1 MDMPSIRPAVE
12 NRRSGF
18 TLVELLVVITIIG
31 ILIGLLL
38 PAVQSAREAARRMQC
53 SNNLKQMG
61 LALHNYAT
69 VHREHFPPAYTGSL
83 KHALFTAMLPYLE
96 QQALHD
102 AMLALERAN
111 PAKYTTRGDETHKY
125 TVVPNY
131 VCPSWPHPAVYTK
144 DTLTTWPNP
153 VGLGAITTYQAVS
166 GAYPNRQPYLENK
179 GHGNVPQTGMF
190 GIGYVRRI
198 GDVRDGL
205 SNTFAMAEFV
215 QIDTQPAYST
225 PPGNTRPW
233 ILGGSGPPHETHPGA
248 YTAKVL
254 VYAPNTQLNRF
265 GDGIP
270 WNHLP
275 MGSHHPGG
283 MNMLVGDGSV
293 TSVSDSI
300 DLELYFQL
308 ATVSGSEPVSLP

>member
-1 MDMPSIRPAVE
+1 MAMPSIRPAVE
-12 NRRSGF
+12 KRRSGF

-69 VHREHFPPAYTGSL
+69 VHREHFPPAYTGSR

-96 QQALHD
+96 QLALHD
-102 AMLALERAN
+102 SMLKAQAAN
-111 PAKYTTRGDETHKY
+111 PSGYTTLGDEAHKY
-125 TVVPNY
+125 TVISSY
-131 VCPSWPHPAVYTK
+131 ACPSWPHPVLYR
-144 DTLTTWPNP
+144 DLSVWPAP
-153 VGLGAITTYQAVS
+153 WGKGAITTYQGVS
-166 GAYPNRQPYLENK
+166 GAYPNRQPYLENHS
-179 GHGNVPQTGMF
+179 HGNVPQNGMF

-198 GDVRDGL
+198 GDVKDGL

-215 QIDTQPAYST
+215 QIDQQAPYST
-225 PPGNTRPW
+225 PPGNVRPW
-233 ILGGSGPPHETHPGA
+233 ILGGNGPPHESDPGSYA
-248 YTAKVL
+248 AKVL
-254 VYAPNTQLNRF
+254 VYAPNSQLDRF
-265 GDGIP
+265 DDGIP

-275 MGSHHPGG
+275 MGSYHPGS
-283 MNMLVGDGSV
+283 MNVLVGDGSV
-293 TSVSDSI
+293 TSVSESI

-308 ATVSGSEPVSLP
+308 ATVAGGEPVSLP

>member
-1 MDMPSIRPAVE
+1 MRWRHRSSARPAP
-12 NRRSGF
+12 RGF

-61 LALHNYAT
+61 LAMHNYAT

-102 AMLALERAN
+102 GMLAAERAN
-111 PAKYTTRGDETHKY
+111 PTTYTTLADETHKY
-125 TVVPNY
+125 TVVPAY
-131 VCPSWPHPAVYTK
+131 VCPSWPHPAEYRS
-144 DTLTTWPNP
+144 LTAWPSP
-153 VGLGAITTYQAVS
+153 WGRGAITTYQGVS
-166 GAYPNRQPYLENK
+166 GAYPDKQPYFATCSAN
-179 GHGNVPQTGMF
+179 GNVPQNGMF

-198 GDVRDGL
+198 GDVKDGL

-215 QIDTQPAYST
+215 QIDRQQAYST
-225 PPGNTRPW
+225 PPGNVRPW
-233 ILGGSGPPHETHPGA
+233 ILGGNDSGTSTSNCTGA
-248 YTAKVL
+248 YTAKAL
-254 VYAPNTQLNRF
+254 VYAPNARLDRF
-265 GDGIP
+265 ANGIP
-270 WNHLP
+270 WTYLP

-283 MNMLVGDGSV
+283 MNVLLGDGSV
-293 TSVSDSI
+293 TSVSNSI

-308 ATVSGSEPVSLP
+308 ATVAGKEPVSVP

>member
-1 MDMPSIRPAVE
+1 MLRTDRKLPPRASKG
-12 NRRSGF
+12 SGF
-18 TLVELLVVITIIG
+18 TLVELLVVIAIIG
-31 ILIGLLL
+31 ILIALLL

-61 LALHNYAT
+61 LAIHNYAG
-69 VHREHFPPAYTGSL
+69 VHREHFPPAFTGSR

-102 AMLALERAN
+102 GMLALERAN
-111 PAKYTTRGDETHKY
+111 PTTYTTLGDETHKY
-125 TVVPNY
+125 TVVPSY
-131 VCPSWPHPAVYTK
+131 VCPSWPHPAVFR
-144 DTLTTWPNP
+144 DLSTWPSP
-153 VGLGAITTYQAVS
+153 WGKGAITTYQGVS
-166 GAYPNRQPYLENK
+166 GAYPDRQPYLTNP

-190 GIGYVRRI
+190 GIGYVRRM
-198 GDVRDGL
+198 GDVIDGL

-225 PPGNTRPW
+225 PPGNVRPW
-233 ILGGSGPPHETHPGA
+233 ILGGNGPPHESYPGA
-248 YTAKVL
+248 YSAKVL
-254 VYAPNTQLNRF
+254 VYAPNSRLNRF
-265 GDGIP
+265 ADGVP

-275 MGSHHPGG
+275 MGSHHPSG
-283 MNMLVGDGSV
+283 MNVLVGDGSV

-308 ATVSGSEPVSLP
+308 ATVAGGEAVSLP